1 MAVPASEDAAE
12 EKNLRPNVLWLF
24 IDDQDPRYGCY
35 GEELVDTPNIDALAA
50 AGVVFERT
58 YVPTPVCAPTRSA
71 LMTGTYPIRTGT
83 HNMRSSRD
91 PSASI
96 HLPEDMETLPEL
108 FRQAGYATFNRGKDD
123 YNFVYDRSE
132 LYSIGVVPGLV
143 NAVNWKGLSGQGDW
157 SEVPK
162 GTPFFAQIQP
172 PGGKSTRGIAEKL
185 AAFGADPVDPAAVA
199 VPPQYPDIPEVR
211 RKIADHL
218 NTMQLTDHEVG
229 RLLDRLKA
237 DGLWENTIIFL
248 FSDHGSDLPRSK
260 EFCYEEGL
268 RVPLIIA
275 APGMTEAIKPGTRRS
290 DLTSLMDVTATSLA
304 LAGLE
309 IPEYMDSKNVFAD
322 DYSRDYVFSSRDRC
336 SFTIDRIRSV
346 RGDRY
351 HYIRNFMT
359 NRPLMQWNYRST
371 FPISKK
377 IEAMYANG
385 ELTPA
390 QALPY
395 GERPPEELY
404 DMRQDPHQTANLAND
419 SAHRAVVER
428 MRGVLADWI
437 TDTDDKG
444 QYPESRVALQAVKNR
459 FGDYARSPE
468 FEGMGVT
475 AAVAKGKSGKPSK
488 KGDPSKNKGPTAVY
502 PTRVYWGDTHVHTT
516 LSGDAYAFG
525 ARLTP
530 AEARRPLDF
539 LMVADHAENLGVL
552 PALMASEE
560 TIAATD
566 EGKHWSAVLAEL
578 PSIAEILG
586 AESVEVFNDGKA
598 ADGADYDIEAS
609 FQRPMWHEVIATAEK
624 YNEPGRFT
632 TFVGYE
638 WSARSGAGPM
648 IHRNVLFLDGPDRTR
663 QVLPFSRFDSDDP
676 EDLWAYL
683 QDYEERTGG
692 QVIAIPHNGNL
703 SGGGMFPLTR
713 YAGEPMT
720 REYALARSRWE
731 PIYEVTQIKGDG
743 ESHPMLS
750 PDDEFAGFEPF
761 SAYFGRK
768 DSGSKGLTASSYA
781 RSALKLGLG
790 QAAELGANPFGF
802 GLIGSTDSHTALAT
816 ANDDNFWGKMAI
828 TEPSRYRVASQWWY
842 AASGYA
848 AVWAQ
853 ENTRA
858 SLFAAMKRREVY
870 ATTGPRMVVR
880 FFAGWD
886 FAAEDA
892 AQPDLARAGYAGGVP
907 MGGDLTKAPRGKPP
921 SFLIA
926 AQKDPDGANLDR
938 VQVIKGWLEANGELH
953 EKVYDVAL
961 SDGRTQDESGAVKPV
976 GSTIDLDSASY
987 TNEIGDVGFTVV
999 WTDPDFDPAEQA
1011 FYYLRVLEI
1020 PTPRWTAYDAK
1031 SYGLRDLS
1039 EDIPMV
1045 TQERAYTSPIWYSP
1059 R

>member
-35 GEELVDTPNIDALAA
+35 GEKLVDTPNIDALAG
-50 AGVVFERT
+50 AGVLFERT

-530 AEARRPLDF
+530 AEAYRFARGETVRANNGREARLRRPLDF

-560 TIAATD
+560 TIAGRVAID
-566 EGKHWSAVLAEL
+566 CRYSRCRERRGVQRWLLGVGQGEGGGRGRLRHRGEL
-578 PSIAEILG
+578 PTPDVARG
-586 AESVEVFNDGKA
+586 HRDRGEVQRA
-598 ADGADYDIEAS
+598 RPVYDLRRLRVVS
-609 FQRPMWHEVIATAEK
+609 TVWR
-624 YNEPGRFT
+624 
-632 TFVGYE
+632 
-638 WSARSGAGPM
+638 
-648 IHRNVLFLDGPDRTR
+648 GPDDPSQRA
-663 QVLPFSRFDSDDP
+663 LPR
-676 EDLWAYL
+676 
-683 QDYEERTGG
+683 
-692 QVIAIPHNGNL
+692 
-703 SGGGMFPLTR
+703 
-713 YAGEPMT
+713 
-720 REYALARSRWE
+720 RSRPYPSGPAVF
-731 PIYEVTQIKGDG
+731 PIRQRRPGG
-743 ESHPMLS
+743 P
-750 PDDEFAGFEPF
+750 
-761 SAYFGRK
+761 
-768 DSGSKGLTASSYA
+768 
-781 RSALKLGLG
+781 LGLS
-790 QAAELGANPFGF
+790 AAAAGCSRSP
-802 GLIGSTDSHTALAT
+802 AT
-816 ANDDNFWGKMAI
+816 
-828 TEPSRYRVASQWWY
+828 PVSR
-842 AASGYA
+842 
-848 AVWAQ
+848 
-853 ENTRA
+853 
-858 SLFAAMKRREVY
+858 
-870 ATTGPRMVVR
+870 
-880 FFAGWD
+880 
-886 FAAEDA
+886 
-892 AQPDLARAGYAGGVP
+892 
-907 MGGDLTKAPRGKPP
+907 
-921 SFLIA
+921 
-926 AQKDPDGANLDR
+926 
-938 VQVIKGWLEANGELH
+938 
-953 EKVYDVAL
+953 
-961 SDGRTQDESGAVKPV
+961 
-976 GSTIDLDSASY
+976 
-987 TNEIGDVGFTVV
+987 
-999 WTDPDFDPAEQA
+999 
-1011 FYYLRVLEI
+1011 
-1020 PTPRWTAYDAK
+1020 
-1031 SYGLRDLS
+1031 
-1039 EDIPMV
+1039 
-1045 TQERAYTSPIWYSP
+1045 
-1059 R
+1059 

>member
-1 MAVPASEDAAE
+1 
-12 EKNLRPNVLWLF
+12 
-24 IDDQDPRYGCY
+24 
-35 GEELVDTPNIDALAA
+35 
-50 AGVVFERT
+50 
-58 YVPTPVCAPTRSA
+58 
-71 LMTGTYPIRTGT
+71 MTGTYPIRTGT

-91 PSASI
+91 PSAPI
-96 HLPEDMETLPEL
+96 HLPEGMATVPEL
-108 FRQAGYATFNRGKDD
+108 FREAGYATFNRGKDD
-123 YNFVYDRSE
+123 YNFVYDRSQ

-143 NAVNWKGLSGQGDW
+143 NAVNWKGLRGEGDW
-157 SEVPK
+157 KEVPK
-162 GTPFFAQIQP
+162 GAPFFAQIQP
-172 PGGKSTRGIAEKL
+172 PGGKSTRGIKEKL
-185 AAFGADPVDPAAVA
+185 AAFGAVPVDPDAVA

-211 RKIADHL
+211 QKIADHL

-229 RLLDRLKA
+229 KLLDRLKA
-237 DGLWENTIIFL
+237 EGLWDNTIIFL
-248 FSDHGSDLPRSK
+248 FSDHGSDMPRSK
-260 EFCYEEGL
+260 EFLYEEGL

-275 APGMTEAIKPGTRRS
+275 APGMTETVKPGTRRT
-290 DLTSLMDVTATSLA
+290 DLASLMDVTATSLA
-304 LAGLE
+304 LAGLD
-309 IPEYMDSKNVFAD
+309 IPESMDSKNLFAD
-322 DYSRDYVFSSRDRC
+322 DYRRDYVFSSRDRC

-346 RGDRY
+346 RSDRY

-359 NRPLMQWNYRST
+359 DRPLMQWNYRSM

-404 DMRQDPHQTANLAND
+404 DMREDPHQTVNLAND
-419 SAHRAVVER
+419 PAHEAVLHE
-428 MRGVLADWI
+428 MRGVLAEWI
-437 TDTDDKG
+437 SDTGDKG

-459 FGDYARSPE
+459 FGDYARDPE
-468 FEGMGVT
+468 FEGMSVT
-475 AAVAKGKSGKPSK
+475 ATVTKGKSGKSSAKGSTSK
-488 KGDPSKNKGPTAVY
+488 VEVPAAVY
-502 PTRVYWGDTHVHTT
+502 PTKVYWGDTHVHTT

-530 AEARRPLDF
+530 AEAFRFARGETVRADSGHEARLRRPLDF
-539 LMVADHAENLGVL
+539 LMVSDHAENLGVL
-552 PALMASEE
+552 PALMAGEE
-560 TIAATD
+560 SIAATD
-566 EGKHWSAVLAEL
+566 EGKRWSVVLAKL
-578 PSIAEILG
+578 PSIADILG
-586 AESVEVFNDGKA
+586 AESVEEFNDGYSALAKAKA
-598 ADGADYDIEAS
+598 ADGASYDIQES
-609 FQRPMWHEVIATAEK
+609 FQRSMWHEVIATAEK

-632 TFVGYE
+632 TFAGYE

-663 QVLPFSRFDSDDP
+663 QVVPFSRFDSDDP

-683 QDYEERTGG
+683 RDYEERTGG
-692 QVIAIPHNGNL
+692 QVIAMPHNGNL
-703 SGGGMFPLTR
+703 SGGGMFALTR
-713 YAGEPMT
+713 YGGEPMT

-768 DSGSKGLTASSYA
+768 DSGSKELTAASYA

-790 QAAELGANPFGF
+790 QAAEVGANPFDF

-816 ANDDNFWGKMAI
+816 ADDDNFWGKMAI
-828 TEPSRYRVASQWWY
+828 TGPSRYRAASQWWY

-848 AVWAQ
+848 AVWAH

-858 SLFAAMKRREVY
+858 SLFAALKRREVY

-880 FFAGWD
+880 FFGGWG
-886 FAAEDA
+886 FTPEDA
-892 AQPDLARAGYAGGVP
+892 AGRDLAGVGYTGGVP
-907 MGGDLTKAPRGKPP
+907 MGGDLTKATQGQSPT
-921 SFLIA
+921 FLIGA
-926 AQKDPDGANLDR
+926 WKDPVGANLDR
-938 VQVIKGWLEANGELH
+938 VQVIKGWREANGELH

-961 SDGRTQDESGAVKPV
+961 SDGRTQDEAGAVKPV
-976 GSTIDLDSASY
+976 GSTVDPDSASY

-999 WTDPDFDPAEQA
+999 WTDPDFDPEEQA

-1031 SYGLRDLS
+1031 SYGLQDLS

-1045 TQERAYTSPIWYSP
+1045 TLERAYTSPIWYSP
-1059 R
+1059 K